1 MLDAQRTV
9 SIVLVVFAL
18 ALALFLIIRKLHR
31 SNVEQEAES
40 KSGRRKR
47 NSGASEFNSYRIVP
61 YAMLVFG
68 LVSLIGS
75 AFSGSYVPAL
85 IGLGLTFWG
94 ALLLYLTPTKYVN
107 LELLNATASS
117 SLANIE
123 RTLSNTETTGKGVY
137 LPPKRLKDYQSSI
150 VFIPR
155 KANDPLPEPEETDQ
169 ERLHSK
175 NPGGI
180 LLTPPGLALS
190 RLFENKLGTSFTETD
205 LPHLQKTLPKLLA
218 ELEITKKLSIQVED
232 NTVTV
237 EVANHIFKDLC
248 EETKKLPKT
257 QEAVGC
263 PLSSAIACALAK
275 ASGKPVTI
283 EKEMQN
289 LDGSTRIQYKLL
301 ED

>member
-1 MLDAQRTV
+1 MV
-9 SIVLVVFAL
+9 SIVLVAFAL
-18 ALALFLIIRKLHR
+18 ALALVLIIRKLHKP
-31 SNVEQEAES
+31 NVEQEAVS

-47 NSGASEFNSYRIVP
+47 RSGASGFNSYRIIP

-75 AFSGSYVPAL
+75 AFSGSYVPAF
-85 IGLGLTFWG
+85 IGLGLTWWG
-94 ALLLYLTPTKYVN
+94 ALLLYLTPTKFVN
-107 LELLNATASS
+107 LELLNAAASS

-123 RTLSNTETTGKGVY
+123 RTLSSTETTGKGVY

-155 KANDPLPEPEETDQ
+155 KANDPLPESEETDQ
-169 ERLHSK
+169 EKLHPE
-175 NPGGI
+175 NLGGI

-190 RLFENKLGTSFTETD
+190 RLFEKKLGTSFTETD
-205 LPHLQKTLPKLLA
+205 LPHLQKKLPKLL
-218 ELEITKKLSIQVED
+218 EKLEITKNLSIQVED

-237 EVANHIFKDLC
+237 EIANHIFKDLC
-248 EETKKLPKT
+248 EETRKLPKT
-257 QEAVGC
+257 QQAVGC

-289 LDGSTRIQYKLL
+289 LEGSTRIQYRLL
-301 ED
+301 